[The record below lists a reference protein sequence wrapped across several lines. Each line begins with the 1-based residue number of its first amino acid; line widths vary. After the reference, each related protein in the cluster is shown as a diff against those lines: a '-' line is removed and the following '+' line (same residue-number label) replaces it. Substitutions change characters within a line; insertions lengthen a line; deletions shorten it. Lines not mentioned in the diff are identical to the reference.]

1 MQSQIPIV
9 LGTGEPAAVIPL
21 LIAAFALLA
30 LGVVLL
36 VLIGVTLSQER
47 PGDGGFLRA
56 FAVVSC
62 WILIIIAMVFLFLLL
77 GPFLVVI
84 LVIYFRRL
92 RARQQ
97 AMLWGLAVAAERGIP
112 LTPAIE
118 AFASEHWGLA
128 RWSARSLARLVAAG
142 TPLPDALAFVG
153 GMVPREALVPIRVGH
168 ELGALSA
175 GLRQAAAPAGPQ
187 ESVSY
192 QQQSVWDQLAIRI
205 FYLCVVILSSTVA
218 ITFMMLKIAPAFHK
232 IFADFGA
239 ELPAISRFMIGIIP
253 SFAIPWELLLLA
265 VCFLLFFYLPL
276 RYFRVIT
283 WDLPF
288 MGRFTRKLHSAT
300 ILESLALTAERNQ
313 PFPRTI
319 ATLARCYPKWSIRWR
334 LQGTLVDVTTGT
346 DWAAS
351 LHARGVISRA
361 DRAVLQAAQ
370 RVGNLA
376 WALREIADSMRR
388 RAAYRLQAWVHLLF
402 PAAVVSLAI
411 FVMAFYAAFFLPL
424 IALISRLT

>member
-1 MQSQIPIV
+1 
-9 LGTGEPAAVIPL
+9 
-21 LIAAFALLA
+21 
-30 LGVVLL
+30 
-36 VLIGVTLSQER
+36 
-47 PGDGGFLRA
+47 
-56 FAVVSC
+56 
-62 WILIIIAMVFLFLLL
+62 
-77 GPFLVVI
+77 
-84 LVIYFRRL
+84 
-92 RARQQ
+92 
-97 AMLWGLAVAAERGIP
+97 MLWGLAVAAERGIP
-112 LTPAIE
+112 LPSAIE

-168 ELGALSA
+168 DLGALSA
-175 GLRQAAAPAGPQ
+175 GLRQATVPAGPQ
-187 ESVSY
+187 QTVWDH
-192 QQQSVWDQLAIRI
+192 QQTVWDQLAIRVA
-205 FYLCVVILSSTVA
+205 YLCFVILFASGMIV
-218 ITFMMLKIAPAFHK
+218 FMMLKIAPAFQK
-232 IFADFGA
+232 IFADFNA
-239 ELPAISRFMIGIIP
+239 ELPGISRFMIGIIP
-253 SFAIPWELLLLA
+253 ALSMPLTLFLLA
-265 VCFLLFFYLPL
+265 VVFLLFFYLPL

-288 MGRFTRKLHSAT
+288 MGRVTRKLHAAT
-300 ILESLALTAERNQ
+300 VLESLALTAERNQ

-319 ATLARCYPKWSIRWR
+319 ATLARGYPKWSIRWR

-351 LHARGVISRA
+351 LHARGLISRA

-402 PAAVVSLAI
+402 PAAILSLAA
-411 FVMAFYAAFFLPL
+411 FVMAFWTAFFLPL
-424 IALISRLT
+424 MALIQRLS